1 MEIKS
6 KGKLIIIEGLDGSG
20 KTTQTELLA
29 QRLRERGNP
38 VRRLKFPD
46 YDSKSSALVKMYLA
60 GEIGGIDEV
69 NLYAASSFYA
79 CDRYI
84 SFTTGWKADYEAGAA
99 ILCDR
104 YTTSNIIYQMAKLP
118 KPAWNSYIDWLW
130 DYEFT
135 RLGLPEPD
143 LVLYLDMEPETSRA
157 LLHKRYGGDAAK
169 LDIHEANLGYLFSC
183 REAAHY
189 AAQKLHWHILR
200 CCDGGKPL
208 LVEEV
213 AARIAA
219 VADELA

>member
-1 MEIKS
+1 MET

-20 KTTQTELLA
+20 KTTQTELLTR
-29 QRLRERGNP
+29 RLGERGNP

-135 RLGLPEPD
+135 RIGLPEPD

-157 LLHKRYGGDAAK
+157 LLHKRYGGDSGK
-169 LDIHEANLGYLFSC
+169 LDIHEANLGYLLAC

-189 AAQKLHWHILR
+189 AAEKLGWRILR
-200 CCDGGKPL
+200 CCHDGKPL
-208 LVEEV
+208 PVEEV

-219 VADELA
+219 IADELV

>member
-1 MEIKS
+1 MDIET

-20 KTTQTELLA
+20 KTTQTGLLA
-29 QRLRERGNP
+29 GRLGERGKA
-38 VRRLKFPD
+38 VKRLKFPD
-46 YDSKSSALVKMYLA
+46 YDSQSSALVRMYLA

-84 SFTTGWKADYEAGAA
+84 SYTTGWKAAYNAGMA

-118 KPAWNSYIDWLW
+118 KPEWNRYIDWLW

-169 LDIHEANLGYLFSC
+169 LDLHEENLGYLLSC
-183 REAAHY
+183 REAAYY
-189 AAQKLHWHILR
+189 AAEKLGWHILR

-208 LVEEV
+208 PAQEV
-213 AARIAA
+213 AARIAN
-219 VADELA
+219 VADELV